1 MPDNEVLSDGAGTVI
16 GVSESARAANP
27 TAVPTPGAGDP
38 RPRIA
43 AAVTG
48 LDGVDDLPPT
58 EAVVVFDDLH
68 NELQNAL
75 ADLDRS

>member
-1 MPDNEVLSDGAGTVI
+1 MN
-16 GVSESARAANP
+16 GVSESARVASP
-27 TAVPTPGAGDP
+27 TAVPTPGADDP
-38 RPRIA
+38 RPHIA

-48 LDGVDDLPPT
+48 LDGVDDLPLT
-58 EAVVVFDDLH
+58 DAVVVFDDLH